1 MYFRKITAITM
12 LVFFSLTAATADD
25 AARIV
30 MTPYNEPNI
39 VYDFYFDE
47 PAKINSALYWI
58 RSLMNTLM
66 EEPYNMAPE
75 FMNIK
80 VVIHGT
86 EIVTVARKNYAKY
99 KDAVERMRYYASLG
113 VEFKVCGI
121 AAHDYGYTVADF
133 QEFIEV
139 VPSAINELAHWQ
151 LEGYALITPTV
162 MEKKFTIEEIR

>member
-1 MYFRKITAITM
+1 MYFQKLTTIIV
-12 LVFFSLTAATADD
+12 LVFFSLTGSASDDTA
-25 AARIV
+25 RVV
-30 MTPYNEPNI
+30 MTPYSEQNV
-39 VYDFYFDE
+39 VYDFYLDE

-58 RSLMNTLM
+58 RSLMNPLM
-66 EEPYNMAPE
+66 EDPYNLAPE

-86 EIVTVARKNYAKY
+86 EIVAVARKNYDKY

-133 QEFIEV
+133 QEFIEI

>member
-1 MYFRKITAITM
+1 MYFHRIIAITI
-12 LVFFSLTAATADD
+12 LFLFSQTAAAADD
-25 AARIV
+25 TSRVV
-30 MTPYNEPNI
+30 MTPYTEPKV
-39 VYDFYFDE
+39 VYDFYFDDPE
-47 PAKINSALYWI
+47 KINSALYWI
-58 RSLMNTLM
+58 RSLMNPLM

-75 FMNIK
+75 FMDIK

-86 EIVTVARKNYAKY
+86 EIVTVARKNYEKY

-121 AAHDYGYTVADF
+121 AAQDYGYTVADF